1 MKLLEPTM
9 TYDQA
14 IQAFRREYLASGESM
29 DGSSHL
35 RKFDK
40 TQDWLVQLEPFTKQY
55 IYVREEDDTVV
66 GVIQIRRRLNEFLEK
81 YAGHIGYCVL
91 PSERR
96 KGYTAQ
102 MLALTLRECE
112 RMGIYDVLVTCLANN
127 EASRKTILA
136 NGGEYESTIFEPD
149 SQSRIERYWI
159 HLSQPGPI

>member
-1 MKLLEPTM
+1 M

-40 TQDWLVQLEPFTKQY
+40 TQDWLVQLELFTKQY
-55 IYVREEDDTVV
+55 IFIREEDDTVV

-96 KGYTAQ
+96 KGYAAQ

-112 RMGIYDVLVTCLANN
+112 RLGIYDVLVTCLANN